1 MIILFWSVVLDALSY
16 RFAWFR
22 KLAKSGPR
30 PLIKD
35 GKLIRKTM
43 RREFMTEGE
52 VMTQLR
58 VHGIE
63 DPRQVHRAYLE
74 SNGDISILSHH
85 DDDDARQ
92 TISYA
97 DRNNGGRKTD

>member
-1 MIILFWSVVLDALSY
+1 MDLTLMFMPSMPILELVIRGTFTFLAL
-16 RFAWFR
+16 FT
-22 KLAKSGPR
+22 
-30 PLIKD
+30 
-35 GKLIRKTM
+35 LIRVVG

-92 TISYA
+92 TISDA